1 MSLLV
6 EYSLKDGQ
14 SDAQIDALKEFCAGL
29 KEMNDPGFTYTAFAT
44 DDPNKF
50 IAVFEFDDDDAKDR
64 FLKSDP
70 FQTYRDGAGARFAG
84 PPSTTTINF
93 VSSSRP

>member
-14 SDAQIDALKEFCAGL
+14 SDAQINALKEFCSGL
-29 KEMNDPGFTYTAFAT
+29 KAMNDPGFTYTAFAT
-44 DDPNKF
+44 ENPTKF
-50 IAVFEFDDDDAKDR
+50 IAVLEFDDDDAKDR

-70 FQTYRDGAGARFAG
+70 FQTYRDGAGPRFTG
-84 PPSTTTINF
+84 PPSSTTIDL